1 MSKKG
6 DEDMKKTL
14 EDYREFIF
22 QEFCQEKFLQW
33 FMQGIAMVKARPG
46 GLAPEE
52 IREEICEAQFRE
64 HFEKGERELCHR
76 FWQFLPAKAEQMLAK
91 YGAEGNAGE
100 DSQKEGTREDQ

>member
-1 MSKKG
+1 
-6 DEDMKKTL
+6 MKKTL
-14 EDYREFIF
+14 DDYREFIF

-46 GLAPEE
+46 GLAPED

-64 HFEKGERELCHR
+64 HFEKSERELCHR

-91 YGAEGNAGE
+91 YGAEKSEEKVTAWEEALKNCSDDKLE
-100 DSQKEGTREDQ
+100 N